1 MIYDIN
7 NMNIRTKDLNLLPIF
22 VAIAE
27 ELNLTRASERVGLS
41 QPALSHAMRRLRE
54 QFGDPLFV
62 RGQRGLTPTPKVAA
76 LLSRVRAVLDLAG
89 ALYGVDDALDLT
101 AINRKVVIASTTYFE
116 ARAIGTFIRHAQ
128 DAAPGLKIETKSLAG
143 GFPKAELESGDI
155 DLAIAAYFDDLPD
168 GYRLRTIFSDRFVC
182 VCAKSN
188 PYLRTPK
195 RLSDYLKLRHLQ
207 IEVPPGVFAPADRYL
222 QSRKKF
228 RDIALR
234 VGNFLTPAQILSQT
248 DYLLTCP
255 FSLAIGYRE
264 AYPLVIS
271 DLPFRLPAL
280 DTKMVWHERSQNDAF
295 HAWLRNSI
303 ANIGE
308 RRDAG
313 TTSDIPED
321 GLLTP

>member
-1 MIYDIN
+1 V
-7 NMNIRTKDLNLLPIF
+7 RT
-22 VAIAE
+22 
-27 ELNLTRASERVGLS
+27 
-41 QPALSHAMRRLRE
+41 
-54 QFGDPLFV
+54 
-62 RGQRGLTPTPKVAA
+62 
-76 LLSRVRAVLDLAG
+76 VLDLAG

-101 AINRKVVIASTTYFE
+101 TIKRRVVIASTAYFE
-116 ARAIGTFIRHAQ
+116 ARAIGTFIKHAQ

-168 GYRLRTIFSDRFVC
+168 RYRLRSIFSDRFVC

-188 PYLRTPK
+188 PYLRTAK

-207 IEVPPGVFAPADRYL
+207 IEVPPGVFAPVDRYL
-222 QSRKKF
+222 QSRKKT

-255 FSLAIGYRE
+255 FSLAIRYRE
-264 AYPLVIS
+264 AYPLVIT

-280 DTKMVWHERSQNDAF
+280 HTKMVWHERSQNDAF
-295 HAWLRNSI
+295 HSWLRNSI
-303 ANIGE
+303 ANLGD
-308 RRDAG
+308 RPTNAG
-313 TTSDIPED
+313 IASDMPQS
-321 GLLTP
+321 GLLAP